1 VRILY
6 ICGHLDLTQEEF
18 NEYYLPVIN
27 ACVYTAWNF
36 IVGDADGVDK
46 FAQEFLDSKL
56 LMQKKRVTVYHMSD
70 KPRNNIGDFQVLGGF
85 SSDEERDSAMLKR
98 ADKILAWIKPGREK
112 SGTAKNLLEFY
123 TMDKYDK

>member
-1 VRILY
+1 L
-6 ICGHLDLTQEEF
+6 
-18 NEYYLPVIN
+18 NYYLPVVI

-70 KPRNNIGDFQVLGGF
+70 KPRNNTGDFQVLGGF
-85 SSDEERDSAMLKR
+85 SSSDDERDSAMLKK